1 MLRISTALR
10 RNERIKEYLRCTAA
24 ISNQPATTAT
34 SMEAI
39 NSCCIYDTTNQQ
51 VQDDNFYPEARA
63 LSPEE
68 CLDSFSGFEEY
79 MDGEGGDIEGY
90 FNMSNDEFALEFF
103 RDGGFA
109 FSDIIMMEGC
119 EYGNGGSGGTSSFT
133 FGPEGWVV

>member
-10 RNERIKEYLRCTAA
+10 RNERIKEYLRSTAA
-24 ISNQPATTAT
+24 TSDQPTTTAT
-34 SMEAI
+34 SMEAM
-39 NSCCIYDTTNQQ
+39 NSYCIYDTTNQQ

-90 FNMSNDEFALEFF
+90 FNMSNDEFAREFF
-103 RDGGFA
+103 WDGGFA
-109 FSDIIMMEGC
+109 FSDITMEGG
-119 EYGNGGSGGTSSFT
+119 EYGNSGTGGTPSFT
-133 FGPEGWVV
+133 FGVEDGVL